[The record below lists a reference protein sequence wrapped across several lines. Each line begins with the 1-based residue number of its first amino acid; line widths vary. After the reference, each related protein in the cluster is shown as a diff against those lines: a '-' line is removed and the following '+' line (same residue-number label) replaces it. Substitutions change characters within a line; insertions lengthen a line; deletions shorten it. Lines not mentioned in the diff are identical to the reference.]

1 MIDFLYRISRGYR
14 KLGIYDTKQK
24 IEKFVNGI
32 RTCNIYKYY
41 SNPFNELSEKECIV
55 LNDNISFNMDRL
67 KSGVFDFD
75 LRPEMYSKTVL
86 YLGDKLIIRHPR
98 GYNGAFTYYVVEK
111 NS

>member
-1 MIDFLYRISRGYR
+1 MFSLLADFHQFGGIRVIDFLYRI
-14 KLGIYDTKQK
+14 
-24 IEKFVNGI
+24 I

-86 YLGDKLIIRHPR
+86 YLGDKLIIGHPR